1 MYTLHHNF
9 APAKIHAG
17 GLRYHGAGSI
27 VSQLH
32 KDNLVEAVDVNQ
44 LDTFKAGILF
54 ARTEGIIPAPESN
67 HAIAVAIDEA
77 LKAKEEG
84 VKKTILFNLS
94 GHGLLDMSA
103 YDQYLAGDL
112 SNHELKDEEL
122 NKYFESKS

>member
-1 MYTLHHNF
+1 
-9 APAKIHAG
+9 
-17 GLRYHGAGSI
+17 
-27 VSQLH
+27 
-32 KDNLVEAVDVNQ
+32 
-44 LDTFKAGILF
+44 
-54 ARTEGIIPAPESN
+54 
-67 HAIAVAIDEA
+67 

-122 NKYFESKS
+122 NKYFEKES